1 MYDDNYFMS
10 IALRLAKR
18 GLGNVSPNPAVGCV
32 IVQDDVIISRGWTQA
47 GGRPHAEVIALERA
61 GNLAYNSTMY
71 ITLEPCC
78 HHGNTAPCTL
88 AIITSGIKKV
98 VIATCDPDSRVSGK
112 GIEALLNAGIE
123 VKCNVMKREAE
134 ELNAGF
140 FYSKKLSRP
149 FVTLKIAMS
158 FDGRIATPAGESK
171 WITSSLTRNW
181 VHKVRAEH
189 DAVMIGGNTF
199 AIDDPMLD
207 CRLPGLEGQ
216 SPMRII
222 IDSKAR
228 LKPKHQ
234 IAKTASKIKT
244 VIVTDNEPKE
254 RIKHI
259 NYLIVYNYK
268 TSLKIVMQELT
279 TRFGITRLLVEGGNI
294 LFTELLKQKLVD
306 RIICCR
312 AGKILGNEALP
323 AIGNLNI
330 IDIGQCYTLKKVE
343 SFNFSD
349 DIIEIWD
356 AKITIPT

>member
-1 MYDDNYFMS
+1 MYNDDHFMS

-18 GLGNVSPNPAVGCV
+18 GLGNVSPNPTVGCV
-32 IVQDDVIISRGWTQA
+32 IVQDDVIISRGGTQA

-61 GNLAYNSTMY
+61 GNLAHNSTMY

-78 HHGNTAPCTL
+78 HHGNTAPCTA
-88 AIITSGIKKV
+88 AIIASSIKKV
-98 VIATCDPDSRVSGK
+98 VVATCDPDSRVSGK
-112 GIEALLNAGIE
+112 GIEALLKAGIE
-123 VKCNVMKREAE
+123 VKCDVMKKEAE

-140 FYSKKLSRP
+140 FCSKKLFRP
-149 FVTLKIAMS
+149 FITLKMAMS
-158 FDGRIATPAGESK
+158 FDGKIATSIGKSK
-171 WITSSLTRNW
+171 WITSSLTRKW

-189 DAVMIGGNTF
+189 DAIMIGGNTLE
-199 AIDDPMLD
+199 IDDPMLD
-207 CRLPGLEGQ
+207 CRLPSLEEQ

-222 IDSKAR
+222 IDGKAR
-228 LKPKHQ
+228 LKSEHQ

-244 VIVTDNEPKE
+244 VVITDHEPKE

-259 NYLIVYNYK
+259 DYLIADNYK
-268 TSLKIVMQELT
+268 TSLKEVMQELT
-279 TRFGITRLLVEGGNI
+279 TKFGITRLLVEGGGI
-294 LFTELLKQKLVD
+294 LFTELLRQKLAD

-330 IDIGQCYTLKKVE
+330 VDMSQCYALKKVE

-356 AKITIPT
+356 TKTTTFL

>member
-1 MYDDNYFMS
+1 MYDDNHFMS

-32 IVQDDVIISRGWTQA
+32 IVQDDIIISRGWTQA

-61 GNLAYNSTMY
+61 GDLAHNSTMY

-78 HHGNTAPCTL
+78 HHGITTPCTS
-88 AIITSGIKKV
+88 AIIVSGIKKV
-98 VIATCDPDSRVSGK
+98 VVATYDPDSRVSGK
-112 GIEALLNAGIE
+112 GIEALLNAKIE
-123 VKCNVMKREAE
+123 VKCDIMKEEAE

-149 FVTLKIAMS
+149 FITFKMAMS
-158 FDGRIATPAGESK
+158 FDSRIATSTGESK

-189 DAVMIGGNTF
+189 DAVMIGGNTLV
-199 AIDDPMLD
+199 ADDPTLD
-207 CRLPGLEGQ
+207 CRLLGLEKQ
-216 SPMRII
+216 APMRII

-228 LKPKHQ
+228 LKPEHK

-244 VIVTDNEPKE
+244 VVITDNEPKE

-259 NYLIVYNYK
+259 DYLVAYDCKI
-268 TSLKIVMQELT
+268 SLKRVMQELT
-279 TRFGITRLLVEGGNI
+279 TKFGITRLLVEGGSV

-330 IDIGQCYTLKKVE
+330 VDMSQCHTLRKVE
-343 SFNFSD
+343 SLNFSD
-349 DIIEIWD
+349 DVIEIWD
-356 AKITIPT
+356 L